1 MPSARPS
8 ATTLA
13 LTTLLLASLGGC
25 SRATMLLESDVPLP
39 TGLSTIRSSDIR
51 RTDGTVSGG
60 KFLLAGDVNDARDL
74 ITETAEIYR
83 DNGWTIVRASGGL
96 DLATGVFRKDD
107 RIAEITLRRRALTPE
122 MSTGMLEVK
131 SATK

>member
-1 MPSARPS
+1 
-8 ATTLA
+8 
-13 LTTLLLASLGGC
+13 
-25 SRATMLLESDVPLP
+25 MLLESDVPLP